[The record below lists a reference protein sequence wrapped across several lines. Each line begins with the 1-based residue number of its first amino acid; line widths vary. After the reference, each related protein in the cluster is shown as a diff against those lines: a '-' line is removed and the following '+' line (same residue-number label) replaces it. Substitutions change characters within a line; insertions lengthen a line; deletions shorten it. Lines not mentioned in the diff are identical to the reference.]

1 MDISSKTRI
10 YGILEAIDKSGN
22 FGTVSTDNSV
32 KLRVKF
38 DGSTTCAYTGDTCT
52 LKTGD
57 KLSFIPNKNNHI
69 IVATDTH
76 IFNYE
81 DKASSSFD
89 ETDSISDT
97 FYEIHQRDSI
107 NEIHLDLLGQVQIHT
122 MGLLSEKIINY
133 IEHVT
138 FNKFNRILEDG
149 EYFWRIMSI

>member
-57 KLSFIPNKNNHI
+57 KLSFIPNKKGHI

-97 FYEIHQRDSI
+97 FYEIHQRETRFANKGLGIVVREDTTKYGSI
-107 NEIHLDLLGQVQIHT
+107 SLYD
-122 MGLLSEKIINY
+122 NY
-133 IEHVT
+133 DDES
-138 FNKFNRILEDG
+138 G
-149 EYFWRIMSI
+149 S